1 MKFLY
6 AYKTSDGTRHEDEI
20 ESESREAAFAALRE
34 KGIRPIKVYTAN
46 GSKANGETKFI
57 TRKRFVLAA
66 LIIGVFAGVG
76 AALWVSR
83 IDFRDTRVIEFERR
97 GEAIVKYNRE
107 MVGTLHLEALRNYR
121 EIFERKGTWMLNQ
134 KIILSQVNFKE
145 ARQNLKNLFREA
157 YETFPAETH
166 PSERAEAERIYQRLM
181 DAVDIAESRIH
192 NDQNA
197 FRLLESHRGKW
208 TVKGDRIEWSDPA
221 LAADFASYTRDLK

>member
-6 AYKTSDGTRHEDEI
+6 AYKTPDGTRHEGEI
-20 ESESREAAFAALRE
+20 ASESRDAAFAALRE
-34 KGIRPIKVYTAN
+34 KGIRPIKVYAAD

-66 LIIGVFAGVG
+66 LVVGVLAGVG

-83 IDFRDTRVIEFERR
+83 TDFRDPRIIDFERR
-97 GEAIVKYNRE
+97 GEELVTHNDR

-121 EIFERKGTWMLNQ
+121 EIFTQKNSWVLNQ
-134 KIILSQVNFKE
+134 KIGLSRFNFKE
-145 ARQNLKNLFREA
+145 TRQNLKNLFREA

-166 PSERAEAERIYQRLM
+166 PSERAEVERIYQRLM
-181 DAVDIAESRIH
+181 DAVDIAESRIQ

-197 FRLLESHRGKW
+197 FHLLEAHRGKW